1 MCWLRCGTLQK
12 GLRLEAKGLVVRS
25 NSESQGSGPKP
36 QAPSLHVSATIDAV
50 LTVDSFRAALGDYQP
65 HLLPDVAGQTR
76 AAVAAVLRPGESGA
90 EFLFIHRAEDP
101 RDPWSGHMA
110 FPGGRVDPQDADP
123 LAAAKRETREEV
135 GLDLSA
141 IAEQIGRLSDVAAI
155 GRGRPMNMVITPF
168 VFAAET
174 VPPLT
179 TNFEVAAAVWV
190 PAGFLADHRNR
201 ESMEYQ
207 RAGLSLELPCYRYQ
221 DRLIWGLTLGMVDE
235 LLSLV
240 VF

>member
-1 MCWLRCGTLQK
+1 MT
-12 GLRLEAKGLVVRS
+12 
-25 NSESQGSGPKP
+25 P
-36 QAPSLHVSATIDAV
+36 V
-50 LTVDSFRAALGDYQP
+50 LTVESFRAALGDYQP
-65 HLLPDVAGQTR
+65 NLLLDVEGQTR
-76 AAVAAVLRPGESGA
+76 AAVAAVLRPGEGGA

-110 FPGGRVDPQDADP
+110 FPGGRVDPGDVDP
-123 LAAAKRETREEV
+123 LAAAVRETKEEV
-135 GLDLSA
+135 GLDLLS

-155 GRGRPMNMVITPF
+155 GRGRPMNMVINPF
-168 VFAAET
+168 VFATKT
-174 VPPLT
+174 VPSLT
-179 TNFEVAAAVWV
+179 PNHEVSAVVWV
-190 PAGFLADHRNR
+190 PASYLADHRNR

-221 DRLIWGLTLGMVDE
+221 DHLIWGLTLGMVDE

>member
-1 MCWLRCGTLQK
+1 MY
-12 GLRLEAKGLVVRS
+12 V
-25 NSESQGSGPKP
+25 
-36 QAPSLHVSATIDAV
+36 V
-50 LTVDSFRAALGDYQP
+50 LTVESFRAALGDFQP
-65 HLLPDVAGQTR
+65 RLLAEVEGQTR
-76 AAVAAVLRPGESGA
+76 AAVAAVLRPGEGGA

-110 FPGGRVDPQDADP
+110 FPGGRVEPRDADP
-123 LAAAKRETREEV
+123 LAAALRETSEEV
-135 GLDLSA
+135 GLDLSS

-155 GRGRPMNMVITPF
+155 GRGRPLNMVITPF
-168 VFAAET
+168 VFTADS

-179 TNFEVAAAVWV
+179 PNYEVAAAVWV
-190 PAGFLADHRNR
+190 PASFLVDHRNR

-221 DRLIWGLTLGMVDE
+221 DHLIWGLTLGMVDE

>member
-1 MCWLRCGTLQK
+1 MT
-12 GLRLEAKGLVVRS
+12 
-25 NSESQGSGPKP
+25 P
-36 QAPSLHVSATIDAV
+36 V
-50 LTVDSFRAALGDYQP
+50 LTVESFRAALGDYQP
-65 HLLPDVAGQTR
+65 NLLLDVEGQTR
-76 AAVAAVLRPGESGA
+76 AAVAAVLRPGECGA

-110 FPGGRVDPQDADP
+110 FPGGRVDPGDVDP
-123 LAAAKRETREEV
+123 LAAAVRETKEEV
-135 GLDLSA
+135 GLDLLS

-155 GRGRPMNMVITPF
+155 GRGRPMNMVINPF
-168 VFAAET
+168 VFATKT
-174 VPPLT
+174 VPSLT
-179 TNFEVAAAVWV
+179 PNHEVSAVVWV
-190 PAGFLADHRNR
+190 PASYLADHRNR

-221 DRLIWGLTLGMVDE
+221 DHLIWGLTLGMVDE

>member
-1 MCWLRCGTLQK
+1 LVFSIKLRAT
-12 GLRLEAKGLVVRS
+12 GLRS
-25 NSESQGSGPKP
+25 PSPKP
-36 QAPSLHVSATIDAV
+36 ACFCDNRLV
-50 LTVDSFRAALGDYQP
+50 LSVDSFRAALGDYRP
-65 HLLPDVAGQTR
+65 KLLPDVEGQTR
-76 AAVAAVLRPGESGA
+76 AAVAAVLRPGKDGA
-90 EFLFIHRAEDP
+90 EVLFIHRAEDP

-110 FPGGRVDPQDADP
+110 FPGGRVDPGDADP
-123 LAAAKRETREEV
+123 LAAAVRETSEEV
-135 GLDLSA
+135 GLDLPT

-155 GRGRPMNMVITPF
+155 GRGRPMNMVINPY
-168 VFAAET
+168 VFASSLL
-174 VPPLT
+174 PPLIP
-179 TNFEVAAAVWV
+179 NYEVAAVVWV
-190 PAGFLADHRNR
+190 PASFLADHRNR